1 MSVVER
7 ARKTVRLPRKAR
19 REQLLASA
27 QQVFVSNGYHAAAM
41 DEIAE
46 NAGVSKPVLYQHFP
60 SKLDLYLALLE
71 QSSEDLIKRV
81 QAALDGTHDN
91 HLRVRA
97 AIEAYFAFVDD
108 ESAAFRLVFESD
120 LTNEPAV
127 RDIVEGADVRC
138 ADSDQPR
145 DRGRHRPSRGPVHA
159 GRHGTDR
166 HGTNRCPLLVA
177 REGRNSAR
185 PGFEDHERAGLAR
198 CLRLPEDGPE
208 GLIRPARTARIT
220 RHFVT

>member
-1 MSVVER
+1 MSVVEP

-27 QQVFVSNGYHAAAM
+27 QEVFVSHGYHAAAM
-41 DEIAE
+41 DEIAIA
-46 NAGVSKPVLYQHFP
+46 AGVSKPVLYQHFP

-71 QSSEDLIKRV
+71 QSTEDLVKRV

-91 HLRVRA
+91 NLRVRA

-127 RDIVEGADVRC
+127 RSIVEGADVRC
-138 ADSDQPR
+138 AEAISQVIAADT
-145 DRGRHRPSRGPVHA
+145 G
-159 GRHGTDR
+159 
-166 HGTNRCPLLVA
+166 
-177 REGRNSAR
+177 
-185 PGFEDHERAGLAR
+185 
-198 CLRLPEDGPE
+198 LPEDQSMLVAM
-208 GLIRPARTARIT
+208 GLTGMAQTAARYWLREKGSIPRGQASKIMSVLAWRGVSGFPKTDPKP
-220 RHFVT
+220 

>member
-1 MSVVER
+1 MRHMSVVER

-138 ADSDQPR
+138 AEAISHVIAADT
-145 DRGRHRPSRGPVHA
+145 G
-159 GRHGTDR
+159 
-166 HGTNRCPLLVA
+166 
-177 REGRNSAR
+177 
-185 PGFEDHERAGLAR
+185 
-198 CLRLPEDGPE
+198 LPEDQSMLVAM
-208 GLIRPARTARIT
+208 GLTGMAQTAARYWLREKGAIPRDQASKIMSVLAWRGVSGFPKTDPKA
-220 RHFVT
+220 

>member
-71 QSSEDLIKRV
+71 QSTEDLIKRV
-81 QAALDGTHDN
+81 QAALDGTDDN
-91 HLRVRA
+91 HERVRA

-108 ESAAFRLVFESD
+108 DSAAFRLVFESD

-138 ADSDQPR
+138 AEAVSHVIAADT
-145 DRGRHRPSRGPVHA
+145 G
-159 GRHGTDR
+159 
-166 HGTNRCPLLVA
+166 
-177 REGRNSAR
+177 
-185 PGFEDHERAGLAR
+185 
-198 CLRLPEDGPE
+198 LPEDQSMLVAM
-208 GLIRPARTARIT
+208 GLTGMAQTAARYWLREKGSIPRDQASKAMSVLAWRGVSGFPKTDR
-220 RHFVT
+220 V

>member
-27 QQVFVSNGYHAAAM
+27 QEVFVSHGYHAAAM

-46 NAGVSKPVLYQHFP
+46 AAGVSKPVLYQHFP

-71 QSSEDLIKRV
+71 KSTEDLVKRV
-81 QAALDGTHDN
+81 RAALEGTQDN

-127 RDIVEGADVRC
+127 RSIVEGADVRC
-138 ADSDQPR
+138 AEAISHVIAADT
-145 DRGRHRPSRGPVHA
+145 G
-159 GRHGTDR
+159 
-166 HGTNRCPLLVA
+166 
-177 REGRNSAR
+177 
-185 PGFEDHERAGLAR
+185 
-198 CLRLPEDGPE
+198 LPEDQSMLVAM
-208 GLIRPARTARIT
+208 GLTGMAQTAARYWLREKGSIPRDQASRIMSVLAWRGVSGFPKTERPA
-220 RHFVT
+220 